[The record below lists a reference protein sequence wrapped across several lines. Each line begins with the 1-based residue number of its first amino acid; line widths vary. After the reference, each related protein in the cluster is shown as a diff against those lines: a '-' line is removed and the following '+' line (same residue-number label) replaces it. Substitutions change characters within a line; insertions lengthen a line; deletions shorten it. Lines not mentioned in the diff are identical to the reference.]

1 MCRRKWVDARATR
14 GCLCG
19 SLQKNIFV
27 GGRIWI
33 PRVLS
38 PYRNKFQRT
47 PKNVQLSP
55 KPLCGRRAKMPGV
68 KNVKNSE
75 SFFVGVFSPPP
86 LYMGFPF
93 PRVRHCRF
101 PIILLCSA
109 WNVAERESRPRFNL
123 FQFVVACSFQR
134 KKKGSSLRLF
144 SHQKESRAR
153 CWSAL
158 TSLAPLPKCPDFLF
172 ERLAY
177 PLLKL
182 AHKTYYIGARERY
195 PSFGN
200 QGRPI

>member
-55 KPLCGRRAKMPGV
+55 TPLCGRRAKMPGV

-75 SFFVGVFSPPP
+75 SFFVGVFSPPFIWVS
-86 LYMGFPF
+86 LFRVFDIVVFPSF
-93 PRVRHCRF
+93 FSAAREMSPR
-101 PIILLCSA
+101 
-109 WNVAERESRPRFNL
+109 ERVDRALTFFNL
-123 FQFVVACSFQR
+123 SSRVLFKE
-134 KKKGSSLRLF
+134 KKRSSLRLF

>member
-75 SFFVGVFSPPP
+75 SFFVGVFSPP

-123 FQFVVACSFQR
+123 FQFVVACSFLR
-134 KKKGSSLRLF
+134 KKKKVVATLIQSSKRI
-144 SHQKESRAR
+144 A
-153 CWSAL
+153 SAL
-158 TSLAPLPKCPDFLF
+158 LERANEPRTSAKVSRLSLWAPRVSVIKTS
-172 ERLAY
+172 AQN
-177 PLLKL
+177 LLYRR
-182 AHKTYYIGARERY
+182 ARY